1 MKHAPLIASILLG
14 GLFIMSASV
23 VLFGVAPTP
32 EIPENT
38 PIWHFMQASGPTG
51 FMTFVKVLE
60 LLGGILVIIPRS
72 RNLGLLIL
80 GPIIVNILAFHQ
92 LIAGDGIFQ
101 PMLIGISLL
110 AVYLLWTERKAWAAL
125 FAPTPR

>member
-23 VLFGVAPTP
+23 VLFGFAPT
-32 EIPENT
+32 PENT
-38 PIWHFMQASGPTG
+38 PIWHFMQACGPTG

-60 LLGGILVIIPRS
+60 LLGGILVIVPRT

-80 GPIIVNILAFHQ
+80 GPIILNILAFHQ
-92 LIAGDGIFQ
+92 FIAGDGILQ

-110 AVYLLWTERKAWAAL
+110 AVYLLWAERKAWKGL
-125 FAPTPR
+125 FAPRPR

>member
-23 VLFGVAPTP
+23 VLFGVAPAP
-32 EIPENT
+32 EIPKDT
-38 PIWHFMQASGPTG
+38 PVWHFMQASGPTG
-51 FMTFVKVLE
+51 FMTFVKVFE
-60 LLGGILVIIPRS
+60 LLGGLLVILPRT

-80 GPIIVNILAFHQ
+80 GPIILNILAFHQ
-92 LIAGDGIFQ
+92 FIAGDGIFQ
-101 PMLIGISLL
+101 PMLIAISLL
-110 AVYLLWTERKAWAAL
+110 AVYLLWAERKAWAAL